1 MSRLDVRG
9 QLRRVVDAAELSTL
23 RGDADRI
30 ASLEVAVA
38 ENAALAV
45 PLERVVSDLEATV
58 ITLLAREDGRNG
70 A

>member
-1 MSRLDVRG
+1 MSRLDVRT
-9 QLRRVVDAAELSTL
+9 QLRRVVDAAELSAL

-30 ASLEVAVA
+30 ARLEVAVA

-58 ITLLAREDGRNG
+58 MTLLAREDGRNG